1 MGKGQGPRTTRSTS
15 RRWLLGAA
23 TPALFGAA
31 ACAQGGTTGS
41 PAGGEGGRP
50 GALKSDVTVAFLQT
64 SGQAEQDLVNQVVER
79 WKAAHPNGPQAEF
92 ILSPGD
98 VVEKFTG
105 MAAAG
110 APPALVSMSG
120 TQSVGRS
127 DRGEFAPLDDYI
139 KRDKYDLADYIPA
152 SLDQYRWKGK
162 LYGLL
167 RDFSHQSLWIN
178 LDFFEQVGLTPPTG
192 DYGSTTGGW
201 DFGKFVDA
209 AVRLT
214 KRESGVNRATPYGF
228 ALNAAATGGWAQFV
242 FANGAEIYDKEFK
255 RCTLTDE
262 RAVEG
267 LQLFQD
273 LIYRH
278 RAAPDTAAL
287 AELRGAGVN
296 TGSQQLFFENNAAM
310 AFFPVARIG
319 EARRQA
325 KGRWDLAVAPHG
337 KGRRLTTGGGVGW
350 FQAKGYPHQEEAWAL
365 LQHLTSAETHRLL
378 ADVRIPGRRSVL
390 DSWLALNPGEAPKS
404 RSVARSGQEAL
415 HISPIFPLA
424 DQIDQEAFAPQVA
437 RLVENKATAGEIAR
451 EMTAQA
457 NRILGA

>member
-1 MGKGQGPRTTRSTS
+1 MGTGRGITGSTS

-23 TPALFGAA
+23 APALFGAA
-31 ACAQGGTTGS
+31 ACAQSG
-41 PAGGEGGRP
+41 AGGAGGGAGARP
-50 GALKSDVTVAFLQT
+50 GALKTDVTVGFLQT
-64 SGQAEQDLVNQVVER
+64 SGQAEQDLVNQVVAR
-79 WKAAHPNGPQAEF
+79 WKQAHPNGPQAEF

-98 VVEKFTG
+98 VVEKYTG

-127 DRGEFAPLDDYI
+127 DRGDFAPLDDLV
-139 KRDKYDLADYIPA
+139 KRDRYDLTDYIPT

-178 LDFFEQVGLTPPTG
+178 LDFFEQAGLPPPTG
-192 DYGSTTGGW
+192 DYGSAAGGW
-201 DFGKFVDA
+201 DFGRFVDA

-214 KRESGVNRATPYGF
+214 RRESGVNRATPYGF
-228 ALNAAATGGWAQFV
+228 AFNTTPVGGWSQFV
-242 FANGAEIYDKEFK
+242 FANGAEVFDKDFK
-255 RCTLTDE
+255 RCLLADE

-296 TGSQQLFFENNAAM
+296 TGSQQLFFENQAAM

-325 KGRWDLAVAPHG
+325 KGRWDLVVAPQG
-337 KGRRLTTGGGVGW
+337 KGKRTTTGGGVGW
-350 FQAKGYPHQEEAWAL
+350 FLSRGYANQEEAWAL
-365 LQHLTSAETHRLL
+365 LQHLTSAETHTLL

-390 DSWLALNPGEAPKS
+390 DAWLALSPAEAPKS
-404 RSVARSGQEAL
+404 RAVARTGQEAL

-424 DQIDQEAFAPQVA
+424 DQIDQEAFAPQVT

-451 EMTAQA
+451 EMAAQA